1 MAPFSFFNFL
11 KNVNANL
18 SPLQL
23 NDLYVDYIKQW
34 SLKKN
39 NTLEESNNVIQERYL
54 SLLKDITLKYSTL
67 DEKRFLSNIDF
78 NDPCD
83 LDIIIPFY
91 SKKIREV
98 CDFYSQK
105 REKLKFKIEKNKIK
119 GIPTSL
125 EKSVYE
131 TITDVIFSDVLEVG
145 TYQKLV
151 DEKELLR
158 DLNIEVEELYDLYTS
173 YLDNN
178 PNESYT
184 TYDVKTELRKRLF
197 SANLNAIDA
206 DIFINF
212 DQAIT
217 NQLFENVRVFLTE
230 LGRIFTINYDL
241 NSVNLNCKP
250 DEKLY
255 DLVSNNKPKAERLVT
270 LKGDLI
276 KKYIGCDFYYITT
289 GSTITDVTSSILF
302 KADNPSGNLLNRH
315 FPTTATIEE
324 ESDLQSC
331 RRIGLFFTPEKNS
344 ILYYSVPDKKYKID
358 ESKLEANKLY
368 IFPDPDRYGNTIGLS
383 RVFDT
388 EYPLIHIADYTRSVK
403 NESCVSVE
411 GDINSNPFSQDFY
424 AYFSK
429 NQLHNNLTTNEEGL
443 KTNFSKLYDLG
454 VLVKWGTDIYGNQ
467 YGLFKN
473 KSKKNLV
480 DKTLNVSLSVDIC
493 EDYDGG
499 PISFF
504 QNGPL
509 PEAVLLGDPK
519 WVHPNVYNSEY
530 YYNIGIEGSV
540 GKTVNEIITEV
551 VIPSNW
557 HVDTSTTDKGG
568 TIHGT
573 VSLADE
579 GGGVLAANFTNS
591 SYISYDAMSLGT
603 SDFTIE
609 AWTKLDG
616 NEGPGR
622 IFVFST
628 INVISLCLNQAHSV
642 FSMNN
647 YSFES
652 IIGVY
657 DGNPQSANV
666 LRSLSNVNTIKNK
679 WTHLAMTRV
688 GNTLRMFI
696 NGVLQSNA
704 TLTLPDNTD
713 YTFGRVDVGYLN
725 GKLTGFRIVKD
736 AVLYTSD
743 FDVPTTLPTDI
754 AGTELLLNF
763 QATVAPTGDPI
774 ENEPEANT
782 IIIANNLQD
791 LFVVENYEGIMER
804 GLNRNKSTFI
814 PDFNNNYILSSLKY
828 KDFDAGLIT
837 DTCDETFDFDTQT
850 KFILNERLTTSF
862 TVTSNKVE
870 DDNQNFYDLN
880 KSYGTMYVK
889 DVVSGEV
896 STLLNSLSVQFQSKY
911 EDDFSEILD
920 FNIFNDFIWIRTK
933 NNLILE
939 KIQYDEN
946 KFVYSGT
953 SNTSFNTGYIDG
965 FIYNISNPFIF
976 ENRDYCM
983 VASLSVTN
991 SESNNFYIIP
1001 TIYKID
1007 YNTCNKTKIT
1017 SILELSSYQNDSNYN
1032 DIKLFRIN
1040 QPILTYNSRNN
1051 LYCILATVEDENEFS
1066 YIYQIKFTYDGSKI
1080 SNQEIKFYNFSG
1092 TEVFKTINFA
1102 DKPGFSDNAILINDI
1117 NSNAFKNFNN
1127 GILTFT

>member
-443 KTNFSKLYDLG
+443 KTNFSKLYYLG

-622 IFVFST
+622 VFVFST
-628 INVISLCLNQAHSV
+628 TNVSTTTVITLCLNQAHSV

-657 DGNPQSANV
+657 NGNPQSANV

-763 QATVAPTGDPI
+763 QATVAPTSIWYNDNSSTPNAVTLNGGIVQTDDGGGIKYATFNGTNSYLSLENSPDYDLPGDFTVEFFAKMNATGQQTFVINGAGASHLGVFCGWVIRRDNITGKIMFYRFDSNKKEEIYAFEQDMPADGSWHHIAASRANGVLRLFFDGTLSKEHNTTTQFNKINTTDPLKIGHGKYESGQEFYLNGSVVGLRIVKGTALYTQNFNLPTTLPTDIAGTELLLNFQATVAPTGDPI
-774 ENEPEANT
+774 ENEPEANP

-791 LFVVENYEGIMER
+791 LFVVENYE
-804 GLNRNKSTFI
+804 
-814 PDFNNNYILSSLKY
+814 
-828 KDFDAGLIT
+828 
-837 DTCDETFDFDTQT
+837 
-850 KFILNERLTTSF
+850 
-862 TVTSNKVE
+862 
-870 DDNQNFYDLN
+870 
-880 KSYGTMYVK
+880 
-889 DVVSGEV
+889 
-896 STLLNSLSVQFQSKY
+896 
-911 EDDFSEILD
+911 
-920 FNIFNDFIWIRTK
+920 
-933 NNLILE
+933 
-939 KIQYDEN
+939 
-946 KFVYSGT
+946 
-953 SNTSFNTGYIDG
+953 
-965 FIYNISNPFIF
+965 
-976 ENRDYCM
+976 
-983 VASLSVTN
+983 
-991 SESNNFYIIP
+991 
-1001 TIYKID
+1001 
-1007 YNTCNKTKIT
+1007 
-1017 SILELSSYQNDSNYN
+1017 
-1032 DIKLFRIN
+1032 
-1040 QPILTYNSRNN
+1040 
-1051 LYCILATVEDENEFS
+1051 
-1066 YIYQIKFTYDGSKI
+1066 
-1080 SNQEIKFYNFSG
+1080 
-1092 TEVFKTINFA
+1092 
-1102 DKPGFSDNAILINDI
+1102 
-1117 NSNAFKNFNN
+1117 
-1127 GILTFT
+1127 

>member
-1 MAPFSFFNFL
+1 MSESFVFSKITPINSIINPDTQEKDYLDRMAPFSFFDFL
-11 KNVNANL
+11 KNINANL

-23 NDLYVDYIKQW
+23 NDLYVDYIKKW
-34 SLKKN
+34 NIEKSN
-39 NTLEESNNVIQERYL
+39 SIEESSNVIQERYL

-67 DEKRFLSNIDF
+67 DEKRFLSNIDL

-151 DEKELLR
+151 NETELLT

-184 TYDVKTELRKRLF
+184 TYDVKTELRKSLF
-197 SANLNAIDA
+197 SSNLNAIDA
-206 DIFINF
+206 NIFINF
-212 DQAIT
+212 DQAVT

-255 DLVSNNKPKAERLVT
+255 DLVSNNKPKAERLVA

-358 ESKLEANKLY
+358 ESKLESNKLY

-388 EYPLIHIADYTRSVK
+388 EYPLIHIADYSRSVK
-403 NESCVSVE
+403 NESCASAE

-443 KTNFSKLYDLG
+443 KTNFSELYDQG

-473 KSKKNLV
+473 KSKKNLI
-480 DKTLNVSLSVDIC
+480 DNTTSVSLSVDIC

-509 PEAVLLGDPK
+509 PEPVSMGNPK
-519 WVHPNVYNSEY
+519 WVYPNVYNSDY

-540 GKTVNEIITEV
+540 GGYY
-551 VIPSNW
+551 
-557 HVDTSTTDKGG
+557 KG
-568 TIHGT
+568 
-573 VSLADE
+573 L
-579 GGGVLAANFTNS
+579 
-591 SYISYDAMSLGT
+591 
-603 SDFTIE
+603 
-609 AWTKLDG
+609 
-616 NEGPGR
+616 
-622 IFVFST
+622 
-628 INVISLCLNQAHSV
+628 
-642 FSMNN
+642 
-647 YSFES
+647 
-652 IIGVY
+652 
-657 DGNPQSANV
+657 
-666 LRSLSNVNTIKNK
+666 
-679 WTHLAMTRV
+679 
-688 GNTLRMFI
+688 
-696 NGVLQSNA
+696 
-704 TLTLPDNTD
+704 
-713 YTFGRVDVGYLN
+713 
-725 GKLTGFRIVKD
+725 
-736 AVLYTSD
+736 
-743 FDVPTTLPTDI
+743 
-754 AGTELLLNF
+754 
-763 QATVAPTGDPI
+763 
-774 ENEPEANT
+774 
-782 IIIANNLQD
+782 
-791 LFVVENYEGIMER
+791 MER
-804 GLNRNKSTFI
+804 GLSGSSSNFK
-814 PDFNNNYILSSLKY
+814 PDFDNTYVLSSIKY

-837 DTCDETFDFDTQT
+837 DICDEDFDFNKQT
-850 KFILNERLTTSF
+850 NFILNERLTSNFTLTSQN
-862 TVTSNKVE
+862 VI
-870 DDNQNFYDLN
+870 DDLQNFYDLN
-880 KSYGTMYVK
+880 KSYGTIYVR

-896 STLLNSLSVQFQSKY
+896 KTLLNALSVQFENKY
-911 EDDFSEILD
+911 QDDFSEIID

-933 NNLILE
+933 NNLIFE
-939 KIQYDEN
+939 KIQYEDN

-953 SNTSFNTGYIDG
+953 SNTSFDTGYLNGYID
-965 FIYNISNPFIF
+965 NISNPFIF
-976 ENRDYCM
+976 ENNDYSM
-983 VASLSVTN
+983 VATLSVMN
-991 SESNNFYIIP
+991 EESNNFYIIP

-1007 YNTCNKTKIT
+1007 YNTCTKTKIT
-1017 SILELSSYQNDSNYN
+1017 SLTSLSSYQNISGLNN
-1032 DIKLFRIN
+1032 IKLFRIN

-1051 LYCILATVEDENEFS
+1051 LYCVLATVEDENEFS
-1066 YIYQIKFTYDGSKI
+1066 YIYQMKFNYNGSEI
-1080 SNQEIKFYNFSG
+1080 LNHEIKFFNFSG
-1092 TEVFKTINFA
+1092 TEIFKTINFL
-1102 DKPGFSDNAILINDI
+1102 DIPSLSNNGISLNDI
-1117 NSNAFKNFNN
+1117 NSNASINFNN
-1127 GILTFT
+1127 GILTFS